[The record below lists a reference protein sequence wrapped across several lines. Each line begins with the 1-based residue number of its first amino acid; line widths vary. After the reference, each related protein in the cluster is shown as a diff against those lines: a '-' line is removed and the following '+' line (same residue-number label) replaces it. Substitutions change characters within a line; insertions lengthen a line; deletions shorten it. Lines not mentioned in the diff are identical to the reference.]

1 MQIVN
6 LKVIFVS
13 LQLALPMIAGG
24 RTAVQGLFYL
34 IRSGAPA
41 YFASQNFTQ
50 GMINNT
56 MKIIGQTQT
65 AADGK

>member
-1 MQIVN
+1 
-6 LKVIFVS
+6 
-13 LQLALPMIAGG
+13 MIAGG
-24 RTAVQGLFYL
+24 RAAFQGLFYL

-41 YFASQNFTQ
+41 YFASQNFTE

-65 AADGK
+65 AADSK